1 MISITFNKLAHIIFP
16 VYVFLQIN
24 TPDKY
29 WTWMDEILMPNLYS
43 GPHYNG
49 SELNWRE
56 QLQIDDRA
64 TIRLGVARIRQQRIK
79 EGEKIITN
87 SVLNRPAYFP
97 LIFLTQNFAH

>member
-1 MISITFNKLAHIIFP
+1 
-16 VYVFLQIN
+16 
-24 TPDKY
+24 
-29 WTWMDEILMPNLYS
+29 MDQTLMPNLYS

-79 EGEKIITN
+79 EGNITLSSSSPERQCSN
-87 SVLNRPAYFP
+87 QWQIVHYKDAYR
-97 LIFLTQNFAH
+97 LQ